1 MQTSAPLSIGNNRIV
16 RHRHQCLRKSLRAD
30 FFADPVLLCN
40 DLGTG
45 NGPNVMGSAIERSG
59 HASMSVKEAVRVAQS
74 NNFMGLV
81 CNSRLLVSDVASDT
95 NELERVDHQ
104 LTPISENGSLI
115 NRFYQ
120 SRRVSTPYRYF

>member
-1 MQTSAPLSIGNNRIV
+1 MGISASGNV
-16 RHRHQCLRKSLRAD
+16 YKLT
-30 FFADPVLLCN
+30 FPADPVLLCN

-45 NGPNVMGSAIERSG
+45 NGPNIMGSAIERSG

-95 NELERVDHQ
+95 KEPERVHHQ
-104 LTPISENGSLI
+104 LTTILENGSFI
-115 NRFYQ
+115 NRIYQ
-120 SRRVSTPYRYF
+120 SRRASTYHGYF